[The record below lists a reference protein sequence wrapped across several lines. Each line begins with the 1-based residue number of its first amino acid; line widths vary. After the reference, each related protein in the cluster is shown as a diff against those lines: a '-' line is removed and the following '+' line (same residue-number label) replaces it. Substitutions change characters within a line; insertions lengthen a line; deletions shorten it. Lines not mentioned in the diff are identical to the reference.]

1 MKKIKKFLSVLL
13 SSLMLSGG
21 KFTGN
26 KASAINENK
35 IVYTNDNR
43 KFIYISTENIPAVLK
58 LLRNKV
64 EKESK
69 MRFSKSGNI
78 IYKTLVAGVGAV
90 LGVSSYLGA
99 SKIENKTA
107 SKVTAASLCAA
118 IGAGTLA
125 TLFVPEYINGKIP
138 YIEGRAVTHA
148 RDVIIPNNAL
158 IGPNDLLTE
167 LERVVPDPEYR
178 KKHNR
183 VVPDSGYRKKHDNI
197 KVLEDELLDGCYSD
211 LGLGIIIIIESGSDN
226 KPKFLMLRQ
235 GSQLIIDE
243 KKIDIENN
251 PNLIFYIEEYLRKN
265 YSEEKIISF
274 VRDYYKLSNFSH
286 DKVLNLIR
294 DIKNSPDKEF
304 ITKKYEEDS
313 KKFYDIVGREQT
325 LEGYYILEG
334 GVDPSF
340 YGYNFFSRKY
350 PKLETR
356 EINSWDETLVNEF
369 FSNK

>member
-13 SSLMLSGG
+13 SSLILSGG

-35 IVYTNDNR
+35 IIYTNDNR

-58 LLRNKV
+58 LLRNKI

-78 IYKTLVAGVGAV
+78 IYKTLVAGAGAV

-125 TLFVPEYINGKIP
+125 ALFVPEYINSKIP
-138 YIEGRAVTHA
+138 YIEGYTVTGA
-148 RDVIIPNNAL
+148 SDLTA
-158 IGPNDLLTE
+158 PNDLLTE
-167 LERVVPDPEYR
+167 LERVIPDPEYR
-178 KKHNR
+178 KKHNK
-183 VVPDSGYRKKHDNI
+183 VV
-197 KVLEDELLDGCYSD
+197 EDESFDACYSD
-211 LGLGIIIIIESGSDN
+211 LGLGIVIAIFPGSDN
-226 KPKFLMLRQ
+226 KPKFVIARQ
-235 GSQLIIDE
+235 GSNLTVDE

-251 PNLIFYIEEYLRKN
+251 AYLRIAIKDYLRQN
-265 YSEEKIISF
+265 YSEKAILAWVEKYIDDNGLPK
-274 VRDYYKLSNFSH
+274 VSN
-286 DKVLNLIR
+286 DKILNLIQE
-294 DIKNSPDKEF
+294 IKNSPNKET
-304 ITKKYEEDS
+304 IEKKYEEDS
-313 KKFYDIVGREQT
+313 KKFYDVVGREQT

-334 GVDPSF
+334 GVDH
-340 YGYNFFSRKY
+340 
-350 PKLETR
+350 KLYHGDSGSNNIKFNASVFDNKDSVSKTR
-356 EINSWDETLVNEF
+356 EINSWDETLINEF

>member
-13 SSLMLSGG
+13 SSLMLAGG

-58 LLRNKV
+58 LLRNKI

-78 IYKTLVAGVGAV
+78 IYKTLVAGAGAV

-125 TLFVPEYINGKIP
+125 ALFVPEYINSKIP
-138 YIEGRAVTHA
+138 YIEGYAVT
-148 RDVIIPNNAL
+148 NASDL
-158 IGPNDLLTE
+158 TGPKDLLTE
-167 LERVVPDPEYR
+167 LERVIPDTEYR
-178 KKHNR
+178 KKHNK
-183 VVPDSGYRKKHDNI
+183 VVK
-197 KVLEDELLDGCYSD
+197 DESLRYSD
-211 LGLGIIIIIESGSDN
+211 LGQGIIIAIVPGSDN
-226 KPKFLMLRQ
+226 KPKFIMARQ
-235 GSQLIIDE
+235 GSNLTVDE

-251 PNLIFYIEEYLRKN
+251 AYLRIAIKDYLRRN
-265 YSEEKIISF
+265 YSEKAILAWVEKYIYDNELPKS
-274 VRDYYKLSNFSH
+274 SG
-286 DKVLNLIR
+286 DKILNLIQE
-294 DIKNSPDKEF
+294 IKNSPNKET
-304 ITKKYEEDS
+304 IEKKYEEDS
-313 KKFYDIVGREQT
+313 KKFYDVVGREQT

-334 GVDPSF
+334 GVDHKLYHGDS
-340 YGYNFFSRKY
+340 GSNNINFNASVFDNKDSVSKTH
-350 PKLETR
+350 K
-356 EINSWDETLVNEF
+356 INSWDETLINEF

>member
-21 KFTGN
+21 KFTRN

-58 LLRNKV
+58 LLRNKI

-78 IYKTLVAGVGAV
+78 IYKTLVAGAGAV

-125 TLFVPEYINGKIP
+125 ALFVPEYINSKIP
-138 YIEGRAVTHA
+138 YIEGYAVT
-148 RDVIIPNNAL
+148 NASDL
-158 IGPNDLLTE
+158 TGPKDLLTE
-167 LERVVPDPEYR
+167 LERVIPDTEYR
-178 KKHNR
+178 KKHNK
-183 VVPDSGYRKKHDNI
+183 VVK
-197 KVLEDELLDGCYSD
+197 DESLRYSD
-211 LGLGIIIIIESGSDN
+211 LGQGIIIAIVPGSDN
-226 KPKFLMLRQ
+226 KPKFIMARQ
-235 GSQLIIDE
+235 GSNLTVDE

-251 PNLIFYIEEYLRKN
+251 AYLRIAIKDYLRRN
-265 YSEEKIISF
+265 YSEKAILAWVEKYIYDNELPKS
-274 VRDYYKLSNFSH
+274 SG
-286 DKVLNLIR
+286 DKILNLIQE
-294 DIKNSPDKEF
+294 IKNSPNKET
-304 ITKKYEEDS
+304 IEKKYEEDS
-313 KKFYDIVGREQT
+313 KKFYDVVGREQT

-334 GVDPSF
+334 GVDHKLYHGDS
-340 YGYNFFSRKY
+340 GSNNINFNASVFDNKDSVSKTH
-350 PKLETR
+350 K
-356 EINSWDETLVNEF
+356 INSWDETLINEF